1 MTLLEWLEN
10 NRSTLKDGVY
20 EVTGLGNIC
29 CNGFK
34 VETGLNFETHP
45 RLSYR
50 VENGVIHLLEDVSD
64 QIMDAVLDERV
75 ETKSASDY
83 LNEAAN
89 LLSERGKQ
97 YDKPGQERS
106 MEKIVKIFN
115 IQTGKNLTTVEGWY
129 FMQVLKD
136 VRFFQN
142 TEKPHEDS
150 LLDGI
155 SYRGLMTEEAL
166 KDVR

>member
-10 NRSTLKDGVY
+10 NRNTLKDGVY
-20 EVTGLGNIC
+20 DAGNPNGHVKLNGVVVKHTHSVTPTTDIYK
-29 CNGFK
+29 F
-34 VETGLNFETHP
+34 
-45 RLSYR
+45 
-50 VENGVIHLLEDVSD
+50 ENGVIHLLEYV
-64 QIMDAVLDERV
+64 QPLPILD
-75 ETKSASDY
+75 KSASDY
-83 LNEAAN
+83 LNDAAN

-97 YDKPGQERS
+97 YDKSGQERS
-106 MEKIVKIFN
+106 MEKIIRIFN
-115 IQTGKNLTTVEGWY
+115 DMTGQNLTTVEGWY

-150 LLDGI
+150 LLDKV
-155 SYRGLMTEEAL
+155 SYAALMTEEAL

>member
-29 CNGFK
+29 HND
-34 VETGLNFETHP
+34 
-45 RLSYR
+45 RLINDDGCEVTNDSYK
-50 VENGVIHLLEDVSD
+50 VENGVIHLLEDISN
-64 QIMDAVLDERV
+64 QIQNVLDKRM
-75 ETKSASDY
+75 ETKTASDY

-97 YDKPGQERS
+97 YDKSGQERS

-115 IQTGKNLTTVEGWY
+115 IQTGRNLTTVEGWY

>member
-1 MTLLEWLEN
+1 MTLLEWLGN
-10 NRSTLKDGVY
+10 NCSNLKDGVY
-20 EVTGLGNIC
+20 NASNP
-29 CNGFK
+29 NGYIK
-34 VETGLNFETHP
+34 RNGETIKTVHCVIP
-45 RLSYR
+45 TTDCYR
-50 VENGVIHLLEDVSD
+50 VENSLIALLT
-64 QIMDAVLDERV
+64 QP
-75 ETKSASDY
+75 KFASDY

-97 YDKPGQERS
+97 YDKSGQERS
-106 MEKIVKIFN
+106 MEKTVRIFN
-115 IQTGKNLTTVEGWY
+115 DMTGKNLTTVEGWY

-150 LLDGI
+150 LIDGI

-166 KDVR
+166 KDV